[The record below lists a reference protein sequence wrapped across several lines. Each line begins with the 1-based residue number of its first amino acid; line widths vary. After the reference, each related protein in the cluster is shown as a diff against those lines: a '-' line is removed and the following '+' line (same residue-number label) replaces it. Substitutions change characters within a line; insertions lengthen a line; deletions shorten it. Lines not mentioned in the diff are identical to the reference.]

1 MYKIEFAPLQGYT
14 DAIYRTMHNK
24 VFGGINSYY
33 SPFIRLEKGEVR
45 QKDIKDILPE
55 NNENINLVP
64 QIIVNS
70 NEEFLKLT
78 ELVCNLG
85 YKRIDIN
92 MGCPFPLQ
100 TKKGRGAALLQ
111 NTNHLED
118 IVESINSINDIDFSI
133 KMRLGMDSAED
144 AKGALEIIN
153 KAKLHHLTIHPRI
166 AKQQYKGEI
175 DYQTF
180 DYIYQNCL
188 HPIIYNGDILSQ
200 EDIYNI
206 INIYP
211 KIAKF
216 AGAGT
221 IVPITGFANSVVAPA
236 IDAKSEGI
244 MIGRGL
250 LAKPYLAMELNKTIR
265 LSVSERLSMIMKL
278 HDAIYDHYSSV
289 MQGEHQLL
297 LKMKTFWEY
306 LDEEIG
312 KKPYKAIKKSV
323 NIKKYEL
330 AIRLI
335 GSY

>member
-14 DAIYRTMHNK
+14 DAIYRTIHNK

-78 ELVCNLG
+78 ESVSNLG

-100 TKKGRGAALLQ
+100 TKKGRGAAILQ
-111 NTNHLED
+111 NTKHLED

-211 KIAKF
+211 KI
-216 AGAGT
+216 
-221 IVPITGFANSVVAPA
+221 
-236 IDAKSEGI
+236 EGV

>member
-14 DAIYRTMHNK
+14 DAIYRTIHNK

-78 ELVCNLG
+78 ESVSNLG

-153 KAKLHHLTIHPRI
+153 KAKLHHITIHPRI

-211 KIAKF
+211 KI
-216 AGAGT
+216 
-221 IVPITGFANSVVAPA
+221 
-236 IDAKSEGI
+236 EGI

>member
-78 ELVCNLG
+78 ESVCNLD

-111 NTNHLED
+111 NTKHLED

-211 KIAKF
+211 KI
-216 AGAGT
+216 
-221 IVPITGFANSVVAPA
+221 
-236 IDAKSEGI
+236 EGI

>member
-14 DAIYRTMHNK
+14 DAIYRTIHNK

-78 ELVCNLG
+78 ESVCNLG

-111 NTNHLED
+111 NTKHLED

-153 KAKLHHLTIHPRI
+153 KAKLHHITIHPRI

-211 KIAKF
+211 KI
-216 AGAGT
+216 
-221 IVPITGFANSVVAPA
+221 
-236 IDAKSEGI
+236 EGV

>member
-100 TKKGRGAALLQ
+100 TKKGRGAAILQ
-111 NTNHLED
+111 NTKHLED

-211 KIAKF
+211 KI
-216 AGAGT
+216 
-221 IVPITGFANSVVAPA
+221 
-236 IDAKSEGI
+236 EGI

>member
-78 ELVCNLG
+78 ESVCNLD

-111 NTNHLED
+111 NTKHLED

-153 KAKLHHLTIHPRI
+153 KAKLHHITIHPRI

-211 KIAKF
+211 KI
-216 AGAGT
+216 
-221 IVPITGFANSVVAPA
+221 
-236 IDAKSEGI
+236 EGI

-335 GSY
+335 SSY

>member
-14 DAIYRTMHNK
+14 DAIYRTIHNK
-24 VFGGINSYY
+24 VFGGINCYY

-78 ELVCNLG
+78 ESVSNLG

-100 TKKGRGAALLQ
+100 TKKGRGAAILQ
-111 NTNHLED
+111 NTKHLED

-133 KMRLGMDSAED
+133 KMRLGVDSAED

-166 AKQQYKGEI
+166 ATQQYKGEI

-211 KIAKF
+211 KI
-216 AGAGT
+216 
-221 IVPITGFANSVVAPA
+221 
-236 IDAKSEGI
+236 EGI

>member
-78 ELVCNLG
+78 ESVCNLG

-100 TKKGRGAALLQ
+100 TKKGRGAAILQ
-111 NTNHLED
+111 NTKHLED

-153 KAKLHHLTIHPRI
+153 KAKLHHITIHPRI

-211 KIAKF
+211 KI
-216 AGAGT
+216 
-221 IVPITGFANSVVAPA
+221 
-236 IDAKSEGI
+236 EGI

>member
-78 ELVCNLG
+78 ESVSNLG

-100 TKKGRGAALLQ
+100 TKKGRGAAILQ
-111 NTNHLED
+111 NTKHLED

-211 KIAKF
+211 KI
-216 AGAGT
+216 
-221 IVPITGFANSVVAPA
+221 
-236 IDAKSEGI
+236 EGI

>member
-14 DAIYRTMHNK
+14 DAIYRTIHNK
-24 VFGGINSYY
+24 VFGGINCYY

-78 ELVCNLG
+78 ESVCNLD

-100 TKKGRGAALLQ
+100 TKKGRGAAILQ
-111 NTNHLED
+111 NTKHLED

-153 KAKLHHLTIHPRI
+153 KAKLHHITIHPRI

-211 KIAKF
+211 KI
-216 AGAGT
+216 
-221 IVPITGFANSVVAPA
+221 
-236 IDAKSEGI
+236 EGI

>member
-14 DAIYRTMHNK
+14 DAIYRTIHNK

-78 ELVCNLG
+78 ESVCNLG

-111 NTNHLED
+111 NTKHLED

-211 KIAKF
+211 KI
-216 AGAGT
+216 
-221 IVPITGFANSVVAPA
+221 
-236 IDAKSEGI
+236 EGI

>member
-78 ELVCNLG
+78 ESVCNLG

-100 TKKGRGAALLQ
+100 TKKGRGAAILQ
-111 NTNHLED
+111 NTKHLED

-211 KIAKF
+211 KI
-216 AGAGT
+216 
-221 IVPITGFANSVVAPA
+221 
-236 IDAKSEGI
+236 EGI

>member
-24 VFGGINSYY
+24 VFGGINCYY

-55 NNENINLVP
+55 NNENINLFP

-70 NEEFLKLT
+70 NEEFLKLM
-78 ELVCNLG
+78 ESVCNLG

-111 NTNHLED
+111 NTKHLED

-211 KIAKF
+211 KI
-216 AGAGT
+216 
-221 IVPITGFANSVVAPA
+221 
-236 IDAKSEGI
+236 EGV

>member
-14 DAIYRTMHNK
+14 DAIYRTIHNK
-24 VFGGINSYY
+24 VFGGINCYY

-78 ELVCNLG
+78 ESVSNLG

-100 TKKGRGAALLQ
+100 TKKGRGAAILQ
-111 NTNHLED
+111 NTKHLED

-153 KAKLHHLTIHPRI
+153 KAKLHHITIHPRI

-211 KIAKF
+211 KI
-216 AGAGT
+216 
-221 IVPITGFANSVVAPA
+221 
-236 IDAKSEGI
+236 EGI

>member
-78 ELVCNLG
+78 ESVCNLG

-211 KIAKF
+211 KI
-216 AGAGT
+216 
-221 IVPITGFANSVVAPA
+221 
-236 IDAKSEGI
+236 EGI

>member
-14 DAIYRTMHNK
+14 NAIYRTMHNK

-78 ELVCNLG
+78 ESVSNLG

-100 TKKGRGAALLQ
+100 TKKGRGAAILQ
-111 NTNHLED
+111 NTKHLED

-211 KIAKF
+211 KI
-216 AGAGT
+216 
-221 IVPITGFANSVVAPA
+221 
-236 IDAKSEGI
+236 EGV

>member
-14 DAIYRTMHNK
+14 DAIYRTIHNK
-24 VFGGINSYY
+24 VFGGINCYY

-78 ELVCNLG
+78 ESVCNLG

-211 KIAKF
+211 KI
-216 AGAGT
+216 
-221 IVPITGFANSVVAPA
+221 
-236 IDAKSEGI
+236 EGI

>member
-14 DAIYRTMHNK
+14 DAIYRTIHNK
-24 VFGGINSYY
+24 VFGGINCYY
-33 SPFIRLEKGEVR
+33 SPFIRSEKGEVR

-78 ELVCNLG
+78 ESVCNLG

-100 TKKGRGAALLQ
+100 TKKGRGAAILQ
-111 NTNHLED
+111 NTKHLED

-153 KAKLHHLTIHPRI
+153 KAKLHHITIHPRI

-211 KIAKF
+211 KI
-216 AGAGT
+216 
-221 IVPITGFANSVVAPA
+221 
-236 IDAKSEGI
+236 EGI

>member
-14 DAIYRTMHNK
+14 DAIYRTIHNK

-78 ELVCNLG
+78 ESVCNLG

-111 NTNHLED
+111 NTRHLEN

-211 KIAKF
+211 KI
-216 AGAGT
+216 
-221 IVPITGFANSVVAPA
+221 
-236 IDAKSEGI
+236 EGI

>member
-14 DAIYRTMHNK
+14 DAIYRTMHNN

-78 ELVCNLG
+78 ESVCNLG

-100 TKKGRGAALLQ
+100 TKKGRGAAILQ
-111 NTNHLED
+111 NTKHLED

-211 KIAKF
+211 KI
-216 AGAGT
+216 
-221 IVPITGFANSVVAPA
+221 
-236 IDAKSEGI
+236 EGI

>member
-14 DAIYRTMHNK
+14 DAIYRTIHNK

-78 ELVCNLG
+78 ESVCNLG

-111 NTNHLED
+111 NTKHLED

-153 KAKLHHLTIHPRI
+153 KAKLHHITIHPRI

-211 KIAKF
+211 KI
-216 AGAGT
+216 
-221 IVPITGFANSVVAPA
+221 
-236 IDAKSEGI
+236 EGI

>member
-78 ELVCNLG
+78 ESVCNLG

-111 NTNHLED
+111 NTKHLED

-211 KIAKF
+211 KI
-216 AGAGT
+216 
-221 IVPITGFANSVVAPA
+221 
-236 IDAKSEGI
+236 EGI

>member
-78 ELVCNLG
+78 ESVSNLG

-100 TKKGRGAALLQ
+100 TKKGRGAAILQ
-111 NTNHLED
+111 NTKHLED

-153 KAKLHHLTIHPRI
+153 KAKLHHITIHPRI

-211 KIAKF
+211 KI
-216 AGAGT
+216 
-221 IVPITGFANSVVAPA
+221 
-236 IDAKSEGI
+236 EGI

>member
-78 ELVCNLG
+78 ESVSNLG

-211 KIAKF
+211 KI
-216 AGAGT
+216 
-221 IVPITGFANSVVAPA
+221 
-236 IDAKSEGI
+236 EGI

>member
-14 DAIYRTMHNK
+14 DAIYRTIHNK
-24 VFGGINSYY
+24 VFGGINCYY

-211 KIAKF
+211 KI
-216 AGAGT
+216 
-221 IVPITGFANSVVAPA
+221 
-236 IDAKSEGI
+236 EGI

>member
-24 VFGGINSYY
+24 VFGGINCYY

-78 ELVCNLG
+78 ESVCNLG

-100 TKKGRGAALLQ
+100 TKKGRGAAILQ
-111 NTNHLED
+111 NTKHLED

-211 KIAKF
+211 KI
-216 AGAGT
+216 
-221 IVPITGFANSVVAPA
+221 
-236 IDAKSEGI
+236 EGV

>member
-24 VFGGINSYY
+24 VFGGINCYY

-78 ELVCNLG
+78 ESVCNLG

-111 NTNHLED
+111 NTKHLED

-153 KAKLHHLTIHPRI
+153 KAKLHHITIHPRI

-211 KIAKF
+211 KI
-216 AGAGT
+216 
-221 IVPITGFANSVVAPA
+221 
-236 IDAKSEGI
+236 EGI

>member
-14 DAIYRTMHNK
+14 DAIYRTIHNK

-78 ELVCNLG
+78 ESVCNLG

-100 TKKGRGAALLQ
+100 TKKGRGAAILQ
-111 NTNHLED
+111 NTKHLED

-211 KIAKF
+211 KIE
-216 AGAGT
+216 
-221 IVPITGFANSVVAPA
+221 S
-236 IDAKSEGI
+236 I

-265 LSVSERLSMIMKL
+265 LSVSERLLMIMKL

>member
-78 ELVCNLG
+78 ESVCNLG

-111 NTNHLED
+111 NTKHLED

-211 KIAKF
+211 KI
-216 AGAGT
+216 
-221 IVPITGFANSVVAPA
+221 
-236 IDAKSEGI
+236 EGI

-250 LAKPYLAMELNKTIR
+250 LAKPYIAMELNKTIR

>member
-24 VFGGINSYY
+24 VFGGINCYY

-78 ELVCNLG
+78 ESVSNLG

-100 TKKGRGAALLQ
+100 TKKGRGAAILQ
-111 NTNHLED
+111 NTKHLED

-211 KIAKF
+211 KI
-216 AGAGT
+216 
-221 IVPITGFANSVVAPA
+221 
-236 IDAKSEGI
+236 EGI

>member
-14 DAIYRTMHNK
+14 DAIYRTIHNK
-24 VFGGINSYY
+24 VFGGINCYY

-78 ELVCNLG
+78 ESVCNLG

-100 TKKGRGAALLQ
+100 TKKGRGAAILQ
-111 NTNHLED
+111 NTKHLED

-153 KAKLHHLTIHPRI
+153 KAKLHHITIHPRI

-211 KIAKF
+211 KI
-216 AGAGT
+216 
-221 IVPITGFANSVVAPA
+221 
-236 IDAKSEGI
+236 EGI

>member
-24 VFGGINSYY
+24 VFGGINCYY

-78 ELVCNLG
+78 ESVCNLG

-211 KIAKF
+211 KI
-216 AGAGT
+216 
-221 IVPITGFANSVVAPA
+221 
-236 IDAKSEGI
+236 EGI

>member
-14 DAIYRTMHNK
+14 DAIYRTIHNM

-78 ELVCNLG
+78 ESVCNLG

-100 TKKGRGAALLQ
+100 TKKGRGAAILQ
-111 NTNHLED
+111 NTKHLED

-153 KAKLHHLTIHPRI
+153 KAKLHHITIHPRI

-200 EDIYNI
+200 EDICSI

-211 KIAKF
+211 KI
-216 AGAGT
+216 
-221 IVPITGFANSVVAPA
+221 
-236 IDAKSEGI
+236 EGI

-297 LKMKTFWEY
+297 FKMKTFWEY

>member
-78 ELVCNLG
+78 ESVCNLD

-211 KIAKF
+211 KI
-216 AGAGT
+216 
-221 IVPITGFANSVVAPA
+221 
-236 IDAKSEGI
+236 EGV

>member
-78 ELVCNLG
+78 ESVCNLG

-111 NTNHLED
+111 NTKHLED

-200 EDIYNI
+200 EDICNI

-211 KIAKF
+211 KI
-216 AGAGT
+216 
-221 IVPITGFANSVVAPA
+221 
-236 IDAKSEGI
+236 EGI

>member
-14 DAIYRTMHNK
+14 NAIYRTMHNK

-78 ELVCNLG
+78 ESVCNLG

-100 TKKGRGAALLQ
+100 TKKGRGAAILQ
-111 NTNHLED
+111 NTKHLED

-211 KIAKF
+211 KI
-216 AGAGT
+216 
-221 IVPITGFANSVVAPA
+221 
-236 IDAKSEGI
+236 EGI

>member
-14 DAIYRTMHNK
+14 DAIYRTIHNK

-78 ELVCNLG
+78 ESVSNLG

-111 NTNHLED
+111 NTKHLED

-211 KIAKF
+211 KI
-216 AGAGT
+216 
-221 IVPITGFANSVVAPA
+221 
-236 IDAKSEGI
+236 EGI

>member
-70 NEEFLKLT
+70 NEEFLKLM
-78 ELVCNLG
+78 ESVSNLG

-100 TKKGRGAALLQ
+100 TKKGRGAAILQ
-111 NTNHLED
+111 NTKHLED

-211 KIAKF
+211 KI
-216 AGAGT
+216 
-221 IVPITGFANSVVAPA
+221 
-236 IDAKSEGI
+236 EGI